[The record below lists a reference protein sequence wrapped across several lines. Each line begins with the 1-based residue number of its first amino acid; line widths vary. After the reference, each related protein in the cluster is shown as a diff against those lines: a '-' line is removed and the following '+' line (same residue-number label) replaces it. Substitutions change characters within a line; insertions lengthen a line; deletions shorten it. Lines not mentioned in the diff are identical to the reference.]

1 MDFEYWQGFN
11 EGRWQQI
18 IDVRNFI
25 QANYKPYDGNADFL
39 AGITDKTKRVW
50 DKCLDL
56 LALEHE
62 KGGCLLYTSTNTIDV
77 MDIMTEIRHRWGM
90 YYDSEKIF

>member
-62 KGGCLLYTSTNTIDV
+62 KGGVLDVDTTKVSRLYRIKLDTLTK
-77 MDIMTEIRHRWGM
+77 IM
-90 YYDSEKIF
+90 K